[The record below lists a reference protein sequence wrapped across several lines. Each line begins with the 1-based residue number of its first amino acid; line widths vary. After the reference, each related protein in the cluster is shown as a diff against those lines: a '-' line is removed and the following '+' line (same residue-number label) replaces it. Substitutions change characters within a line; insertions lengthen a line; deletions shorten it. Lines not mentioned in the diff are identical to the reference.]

1 MTGFSIISSASLPTA
16 GGGSQKIAVSSTAA
30 QSTAFS
36 DHTYVYICNDV
47 GVYVRQGTNPTAVNT
62 GVDMY
67 LPEGTWRITNVQ
79 DENKLSFICASGVS
93 GNVWIT
99 PGA

>member
-1 MTGFSIISSASLPTA
+1 MSGFSIESSIALPVA

-36 DHTYVYICNDV
+36 DHTYVYIVNSV
-47 GVYVRQGTNPTAVNT
+47 GVYLRQGTDPTALNT
-62 GVDMY
+62 GVDAY
-67 LPEGTWRITNVQ
+67 LPEGAWRVTNIQ
-79 DENKLSFICASGVS
+79 DENKLSFICDSGVS